1 MATQPIVPQPTGN
14 PLLDNPALKAQ
25 LVASMQKPPAPQMQG
40 AVMPPANGPE
50 PVSVNLPIAAPSMPS
65 TPSPKVNAPRGTST
79 GDEAEL
85 SRKLSTGSGIS
96 QISGKIE
103 NSGLGQAHPLLG
115 KVLGIG
121 AQGLAQLGDIGLKT
135 FAPGLEANIPGT
147 EGHHNMLVHRD
158 QQQLGQDVANEEKQA
173 QTRETNTLPALHQAQ
188 AALGAAKLGET
199 QQHHQSQ
206 IEEQLHTHGY
216 KTAEDGT
223 IQPLA
228 YGEMSEQQQ
237 AVHDLKASQEELAD
251 ASSALKKVQADPNS
265 PQARIA
271 QQRIEG
277 ANQARQIAL
286 RRLGLSQQE
295 FQANYYG
302 TDTAGNALPG
312 APATATGQPEGIK
325 VASLTKPGVTAQ
337 GKASQGRAVV
347 ESATDLKDF
356 IDKNKGAFG
365 NIDQYWQQYMNGTPI
380 ADPTASKA
388 MAKIASFAALQPA
401 LHGFKSHD
409 AMREFAKMIG
419 GIPKNPE
426 ALKAAID
433 GLVESAAT
441 PMIHAGTMRTVDQ
454 GKPNQAPQRPPTVP
468 EGYIWNPQG
477 NGGKGS
483 WQPPKQ

>member
-1 MATQPIVPQPTGN
+1 
-14 PLLDNPALKAQ
+14 
-25 LVASMQKPPAPQMQG
+25 
-40 AVMPPANGPE
+40 
-50 PVSVNLPIAAPSMPS
+50 
-65 TPSPKVNAPRGTST
+65 
-79 GDEAEL
+79 L

-115 KVLGIG
+115 KILGIG
-121 AQGLAQLGDIGLKT
+121 AQGLAQLGDIGLRAV
-135 FAPGLEANIPGT
+135 APSVDLATPGT
-147 EGHHNMLVHRD
+147 SLHHLADVRGD
-158 QQQLGQDVANEEKQA
+158 QHQVAQDVANEGKQA
-173 QTRETNTLPALHQAQ
+173 QTRETNSLPALHEAQ
-188 AALGAAKLGET
+188 AALGAEKLGET
-199 QQHHQSQ
+199 QEHHQSQ

-286 RRLGLSQQE
+286 RRLGLSEQVYN
-295 FQANYYG
+295 ARYKG
-302 TDTAGNALPG
+302 TDASGNALPG
-312 APATATGQPEGIK
+312 AMITDEGLTVGSSFSPNVRPTGTE
-325 VASLTKPGVTAQ
+325 
-337 GKASQGRAVV
+337 R
-347 ESATDLKDF
+347 
-356 IDKNKGAFG
+356 NKGDMARSADQQIDDMVSIVSSRPDIFG
-365 NIDQYWQQYMNGTPI
+365 PASGRKTDFTVWLGSQDPDAQRFRAARTIAGDHLAGTFGGR
-380 ADPTASKA
+380 SE
-388 MAKIASFAALQPA
+388 AALKA
-401 LHGFKSHD
+401 LDSAIGHFKD
-409 AMREFAKMIG
+409 
-419 GIPKNPE
+419 NPE
-426 ALKAAID
+426 AISAGLNQLKEANH
-433 GLVESAAT
+433 LFLN
-441 PMIHAGTMRTVDQ
+441 AGTVRTV
-454 GKPNQAPQRPPTVP
+454 GSRANASSAPSGIPPRPATVP